1 MGKNLVFNRV
11 SSKPDESRRFMLFD
25 LDVSGHHPGY
35 IEHLVRYWCKQQ
47 VSATLHIVVSP
58 NFLDL
63 HSDIVNLALLGNPD
77 SIEFVA
83 ISPQEQAE
91 LLEKNSFANR
101 FLMAFKEWNLL
112 CNYAI
117 DLGINHCLLMYLD
130 TFMLPLA
137 FGYKFPFS
145 LSGIY
150 FRPICHY
157 QQFIN
162 FTPSLRE
169 RFWLWRD
176 RFYQSK
182 ILQSRDDLKN
192 LFCLDPFAVSY
203 MEKYA
208 SDVNVVYLPD
218 PVNISSDYETECK
231 LTELKES
238 LKIEAG
244 RQVFLLFG
252 TISDRKGIHQLLEAI
267 LLSPPDLCQK
277 LCLVLV
283 GRVVESDRVRMENLL
298 EKISQTLPAQIITET
313 RFVTEEE
320 IQLYFKIS
328 DVILAPYQRHVGMS
342 GILVRAAAAQKPV
355 LSSDYGLMG
364 EITRRYELGLA
375 VDSRYPK
382 QIARGIAQMLRESPT
397 KFGNLDK
404 MKSFAQENAAERFAQ
419 VIFEYVCRSNT
430 T

>member
-1 MGKNLVFNRV
+1 MERNLVF
-11 SSKPDESRRFMLFD
+11 SEFGSKPAESLRLMLFD

-35 IEHLVRYWCKQQ
+35 IEHLVRYWCEQQ
-47 VSATLHIVVSP
+47 VSGTLHIVVSP
-58 NFLDL
+58 KFLDL
-63 HSDIVNLALLGNPD
+63 HANIVGIALSSKSD
-77 SIEFVA
+77 SIKFVA

-101 FLMAFKEWNLL
+101 FLMAFKEWDLL
-112 CNYAI
+112 CKYAI
-117 DLGINHCLLMYLD
+117 DLGINNCLLMYLD
-130 TFMLPLA
+130 TFMLPLS
-137 FGYKFPFS
+137 FGYKFPVS

-157 QQFIN
+157 NKFMN

-182 ILQSRDDLKN
+182 ILQRRQEIKN

-203 MEKYA
+203 MERYA

-218 PVNISSDYETECK
+218 PVKISIEEQTECK
-231 LTELKES
+231 LTQLKES
-238 LKIEAG
+238 LNIEVG
-244 RQVFLLFG
+244 RQLFLLFG

-267 LLSPPDLCQK
+267 LMLEEDICQK
-277 LCLVLV
+277 ICLVLV
-283 GRVVESDRVRMENLL
+283 GRVVESDRVRMQNLL
-298 EKISQTLPAQIITET
+298 EKISQTLPVQIITET
-313 RFVTEEE
+313 SFVTEPE
-320 IQLYFKIS
+320 IQLYFQIA
-328 DVILAPYQRHVGMS
+328 DVVLAPYQRHVGMS

-364 EITRRYELGLA
+364 EITRRYELGLT
-375 VDSRYPK
+375 VDSRFPK
-382 QIARGIAQMLRESPT
+382 AIAQGITQMLRASPR
-397 KFGNLDK
+397 KFGNPDK

-419 VIFEYVCRSNT
+419 VIFDHL
-430 T
+430 